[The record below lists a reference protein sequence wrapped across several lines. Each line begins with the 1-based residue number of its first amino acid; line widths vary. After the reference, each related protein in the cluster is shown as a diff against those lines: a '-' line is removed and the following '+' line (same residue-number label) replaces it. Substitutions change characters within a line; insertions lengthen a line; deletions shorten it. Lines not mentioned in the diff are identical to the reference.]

1 MENVTN
7 VLNTASSV
15 LSQTL
20 ATTSPNKGNAPNS
33 GPKATT
39 IGGRRGPKLL
49 PRDFVT
55 GKIIRPRDSEGNLI
69 IKQRKTSKNKENLK

>member
-1 MENVTN
+1 MKMENVTN

-49 PRDFVT
+49 PQA
-55 GKIIRPRDSEGNLI
+55 K
-69 IKQRKTSKNKENLK
+69 